1 MKIVV
6 VTGTNGKT
14 TTCNMIEHM
23 ITASGHSCLRDRSGA
38 NLLHG
43 IASDLLCN
51 TDWLGRSRYE
61 YAVLECDE
69 AALKQVVP
77 LIRPKVIVVTNLFS
91 DQVDRYGSVQ
101 NTLAEIR
108 AGVERSPMSTL
119 VLNAEDPL
127 SSSLALNVPNRVL
140 RFGMDASVGEQG
152 DVDLKDAG
160 TCPVCGGTY
169 TYDYHIYAHLGG
181 FCCAGCGYSRQTPDV
196 SVTRISSVDAQGSTF
211 DLKLRK
217 KKKDASDTGTAEK
230 DLRDVRISLP
240 AVYNIYNASAVVTAA
255 RALGLSAKEAAA
267 SLSSV
272 RSSFGRMET
281 FDLDGIRL
289 QMITAVLCLN
299 NRTGDGHDISW
310 IEDTD
315 YEKLCAD
322 PCLKKIYVA
331 GECAGDLY
339 ERLKK
344 AGGDKQPSAGG
355 SGTADTKNGTED
367 TKNGTEDTKNS
378 TAVTKTTTEVTE
390 TGIEV
395 SETSGPRME
404 IVTDYAAIVEKLR
417 QDRRPAFLLPNY
429 TSMMELRDALSSTAG
444 SKEFW
449 K

>member
-1 MKIVV
+1 MRRGSPEAGRPADPSK
-6 VTGTNGKT
+6 
-14 TTCNMIEHM
+14 
-23 ITASGHSCLRDRSGA
+23 SDRSHKPLQRPGRP
-38 NLLHG
+38 LRQCPEYTG
-43 IASDLLCN
+43 GDPR
-51 TDWLGRSRYE
+51 RSR
-61 YAVLECDE
+61 AQSHVH
-69 AALKQVVP
+69 P
-77 LIRPKVIVVTNLFS
+77 GPH
-91 DQVDRYGSVQ
+91 
-101 NTLAEIR
+101 
-108 AGVERSPMSTL
+108 
-119 VLNAEDPL
+119 AEDPL

-160 TCPVCGGTY
+160 TCPVCGSAY

-181 FCCAGCGYSRQTPDV
+181 FCCTGCGYSRQTPDV

-217 KKKDASDTGTAEK
+217 QKKDASDTGTAEK

-240 AVYNIYNASAVVTAA
+240 AVYNIYNASAVVTTA
-255 RALGLSAKEAAA
+255 RALGLSAKDAAA

-289 QMITAVLCLN
+289 QMILVKNPAGCNQAFSYVTGLGEDYTAVLCLN

-331 GECAGDLY
+331 GECAHELY

-344 AGGDKQPSAGG
+344 AGGEEHPSIVG
-355 SGTADTKNGTED
+355 SGE
-367 TKNGTEDTKNS
+367 
-378 TAVTKTTTEVTE
+378 EVTE
-390 TGIEV
+390 IATAAAKTAAEDSDPDPGIPRL
-395 SETSGPRME
+395 SGPRME
-404 IVTDYAAIVEKLR
+404 MVTDYAALVEKLR
-417 QDRRPAFLLPNY
+417 QEGRPAFLLPNY
-429 TSMMELRDALSSTAG
+429 TSMMELRDALSSAAG

>member
-1 MKIVV
+1 
-6 VTGTNGKT
+6 
-14 TTCNMIEHM
+14 
-23 ITASGHSCLRDRSGA
+23 
-38 NLLHG
+38 
-43 IASDLLCN
+43 
-51 TDWLGRSRYE
+51 
-61 YAVLECDE
+61 
-69 AALKQVVP
+69 
-77 LIRPKVIVVTNLFS
+77 
-91 DQVDRYGSVQ
+91 
-101 NTLAEIR
+101 
-108 AGVERSPMSTL
+108 
-119 VLNAEDPL
+119 
-127 SSSLALNVPNRVL
+127 
-140 RFGMDASVGEQG
+140 
-152 DVDLKDAG
+152 
-160 TCPVCGGTY
+160 
-169 TYDYHIYAHLGG
+169 
-181 FCCAGCGYSRQTPDV
+181 
-196 SVTRISSVDAQGSTF
+196 
-211 DLKLRK
+211 
-217 KKKDASDTGTAEK
+217 
-230 DLRDVRISLP
+230 
-240 AVYNIYNASAVVTAA
+240 
-255 RALGLSAKEAAA
+255 
-267 SLSSV
+267 
-272 RSSFGRMET
+272 MET

-289 QMITAVLCLN
+289 QMILVKNPAGCNQAFSYVTGLGEDYTAVLCLN

-355 SGTADTKNGTED
+355 SGTAD